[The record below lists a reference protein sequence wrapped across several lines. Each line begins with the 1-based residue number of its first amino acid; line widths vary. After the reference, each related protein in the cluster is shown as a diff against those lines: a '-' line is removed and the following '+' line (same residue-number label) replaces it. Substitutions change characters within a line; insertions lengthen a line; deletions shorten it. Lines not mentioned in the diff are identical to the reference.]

1 MRDSLH
7 FFTIFVGTFT
17 PNVTLSSKA
26 MHSGVPRWYLLC
38 TNITGTLCNP
48 LSDGFFRSPCR
59 GFVVSVWVVL
69 CFQFHFYTVIPTRGQ
84 KVKSAA
90 ARCKGTAGQRNMAGV
105 GFDPVP
111 LRATRFKCMTE
122 CKKTGANGYPGR
134 VQRSDGKGQK
144 KRKGAAPFPIV
155 AARLS
160 FPATH
165 FFSWKKKKKSLWSRL
180 PFMVSH
186 NTRAHTLWE
195 KSPHSRPNARQKF
208 PNTLVQCER
217 SKTMPGSVSVSHT
230 FIKAKVCRMGVQRLL
245 NGSWLSTP
253 GMCCAT
259 AHGKCS
265 SNLRNHMKTRALIYA
280 NTIKDNWYIYVRSYR
295 KQEQSIA
302 WTYGK
307 PLHKNHTSPTSYV
320 SRCKLLFK

>member
-1 MRDSLH
+1 MSRSARKQCTAAFRGGTYCVQILQARSAIH
-7 FFTIFVGTFT
+7 FQMVSFVHPAGALLFQFGWCFVFNSTFT
-17 PNVTLSSKA
+17 QLFRQEGKRWKA
-26 MHSGVPRWYLLC
+26 RQPDAKALQDRETWQ
-38 TNITGTLCNP
+38 
-48 LSDGFFRSPCR
+48 
-59 GFVVSVWVVL
+59 VSVL
-69 CFQFHFYTVIPTRGQ
+69 IPFPSGRHASSVWQSVRKQVPMATP
-84 KVKSAA
+84 
-90 ARCKGTAGQRNMAGV
+90 AGYR
-105 GFDPVP
+105 D
-111 LRATRFKCMTE
+111 L
-122 CKKTGANGYPGR
+122 TGKDRKRER
-134 VQRSDGKGQK
+134 VQCH
-144 KRKGAAPFPIV
+144 F
-155 AARLS
+155 LS
-160 FPATH
+160 LQQGFLFLRHISSPE
-165 FFSWKKKKKSLWSRL
+165 KKKKKSLWSRL
-180 PFMVSH
+180 PYMVSH

-280 NTIKDNWYIYVRSYR
+280 NTIKDNWYICVRSYR

>member
-165 FFSWKKKKKSLWSRL
+165 FFSWKKKKKISLKPTPLYGFTQHAR
-180 PFMVSH
+180 
-186 NTRAHTLWE
+186 THTLRKITALE
-195 KSPHSRPNARQKF
+195 TKRAAKVSEHFGPMRA
-208 PNTLVQCER
+208 L
-217 SKTMPGSVSVSHT
+217 PGSVSVSHT